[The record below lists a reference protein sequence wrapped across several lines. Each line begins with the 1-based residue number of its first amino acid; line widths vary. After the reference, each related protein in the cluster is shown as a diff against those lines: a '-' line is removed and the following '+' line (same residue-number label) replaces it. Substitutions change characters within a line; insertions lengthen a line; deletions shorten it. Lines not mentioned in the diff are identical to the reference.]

1 MDKLAQKQRIN
12 FPIKSETIVNNMRNE
27 FAFDSNMSMKQHKS
41 FNDFLNKNV
50 TKESRVKYIHLREID
65 QFMSI
70 QGIGK
75 VRRTLDEKTRE
86 VCEGHSYLQSILT

>member
-1 MDKLAQKQRIN
+1 MH
-12 FPIKSETIVNNMRNE
+12 NE

-41 FNDFLNKNV
+41 FNDLLNKNV

-86 VCEGHSYLQSILT
+86 VCEGCGVKSNIISSN